1 MTTTQTVDSTAALTE
16 RDHVRGS
23 RRARITLIEYG
34 DFDCP
39 YCAQAFP
46 LVKKLTVEFASD
58 LRLVFRHNPRADW
71 HGSGRLAAQ
80 AAEAAGLQGQF
91 WPMHDL
97 LFEQT
102 PRLSEIDLRSYASA
116 LRLDLNLFD
125 AHLHAPAVLERVRQD
140 QLRGLRSGVVGTPS
154 FFINGQHY
162 KRQVDYEPLRA
173 SIQSALDALPRPAKK
188 PVRRR
193 DATGHLDPRYQALL
207 LKQSGRSGDADQA
220 RAFFARARSADSL
233 AERLGEEAVEAA
245 TRGGEEAEDRF
256 DQVVPEEN
264 GGPFVETSPEVE
276 FAAGTDASNI
286 RGATREPFP
295 KT

>member
-1 MTTTQTVDSTAALTE
+1 
-16 RDHVRGS
+16 
-23 RRARITLIEYG
+23 
-34 DFDCP
+34 
-39 YCAQAFP
+39 
-46 LVKKLTVEFASD
+46 
-58 LRLVFRHNPRADW
+58 
-71 HGSGRLAAQ
+71 
-80 AAEAAGLQGQF
+80 
-91 WPMHDL
+91 MHDL
-97 LFEQT
+97 LFEH
-102 PRLSEIDLRSYASA
+102 PRRMSETDLRGYAS
-116 LRLDLNLFD
+116 RCGSTSTCSTRTCT
-125 AHLHAPAVLERVRQD
+125 HLPCSSGSARIE
-140 QLRGLRSGVVGTPS
+140 LRGLRSGVVGTPS

-173 SIQSALDALPRPAKK
+173 AIRSALDALPRPAKK

-286 RGATREPFP
+286 PGASASPSP
-295 KT
+295 GPDASQSVQPAWQ

>member
-1 MTTTQTVDSTAALTE
+1 MTTTQTVDSTAVLTE

-23 RRARITLIEYG
+23 RRARVTLIEYG

-39 YCAQAFP
+39 YCVQAFP
-46 LVKKLTVEFASD
+46 LVRKLTAEFAGE
-58 LRLVFRHNPRADW
+58 LRLVFRHNPRGAW
-71 HGSGRLAAQ
+71 NESGRLAAR

-97 LFEQT
+97 LFERSR
-102 PRLSEIDLRSYASA
+102 RLSEVELRGYASA

-162 KRQVDYEPLRA
+162 ERQVDYEPMRA
-173 SIQSALDALPRPAKK
+173 AIQSVLDALPRPAKK

-207 LKQSGRSGDADQA
+207 LKQSGRSGDADQT
-220 RAFFARARSADSL
+220 RAFFARARSADDL

-245 TRGGEEAEDRF
+245 TGGGEEAEDRF
-256 DQVVPEEN
+256 DEVVPEEN
-264 GGPFVETSPEVE
+264 GGPFVETSSEVE

-286 RGATREPFP
+286 AGAKREPFP